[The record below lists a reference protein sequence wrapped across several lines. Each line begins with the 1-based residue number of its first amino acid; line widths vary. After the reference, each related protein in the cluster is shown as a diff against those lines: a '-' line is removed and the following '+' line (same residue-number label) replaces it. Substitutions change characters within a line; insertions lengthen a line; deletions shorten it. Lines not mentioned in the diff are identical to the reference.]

1 MHKWLV
7 WPVISTALLTLLGG
21 CSPQKYSANYT
32 NGLVYC
38 SESDPI
44 SMNPQLDT
52 STTTSDAT
60 AHQIYNRLLEFD
72 TENGRIQPSLA
83 TSWSV
88 SNDGL
93 LYRFSLRRNVKFHT
107 TDYFTPGRPLDAR
120 DVLFS
125 FNRWRLPQH
134 SFHNV
139 SGGYYPYF
147 ESLGLADNIADIR
160 ALSPY
165 EVEIS
170 LKQRD
175 SSFLANIASDFS
187 VILSAEY
194 ADLLMSQG
202 IPERIDRLPIGTGP
216 YQYADYQKNHYIRYD
231 VNNDYWQGTPASKA
245 LLFDITPKS
254 SLRLAKLMTG
264 ECDAVAFPAR
274 VDHQIIREREDLV
287 LAEKPGLNI
296 GFWAFNTER
305 PPFDNPSVR
314 KALAYAIDKNTLIEA
329 VYFDSATRAKSL
341 LPAASWAY
349 QADAQDTGYNPV
361 LARQLLDEAGI
372 EPGFT
377 MSVWAIPVER
387 AYNPNAQKMAELI
400 QRYLADVEVEVNIVS
415 YDWSTFR
422 RQLRQGNH
430 DSVLIGW
437 SADNGD
443 PDNFYR
449 PLLSCDAIPSGTNR
463 ARWCNPAYDEILD
476 RALQTEDVDIR
487 KALYFQA
494 NELLFDKLPM
504 VPIAHA
510 FRYQAY
516 REELNGMA
524 INPYGGVR
532 LGGVT
537 KQRD

>member
-1 MHKWLV
+1 MLNRFA
-7 WPVISTALLTLLGG
+7 WPVTTAVIMAMLSG
-21 CSPQKYSANYT
+21 CSPQKYST
-32 NGLVYC
+32 NISEGLVYC

-52 STTTSDAT
+52 STTTADAT

-72 TENGRIQPSLA
+72 TETGRIRPSLA
-83 TSWSV
+83 SSWSI
-88 SNDGL
+88 SEDGL
-93 LYRFSLRRNVKFHT
+93 VYHFELRQNVQFHH
-107 TDYFTPGRPLDAR
+107 TDYFTPSRAFTAD

-125 FNRWRLPQH
+125 FNRWRLPEHNFH
-134 SFHNV
+134 SV

-147 ESLGLADNIADIR
+147 ESLGLADNIADIKKV
-160 ALSPY
+160 S
-165 EVEIS
+165 EHSVEIR
-170 LKQRD
+170 LHQRD

-194 ADLLMSQG
+194 ADTLMSEG
-202 IPERIDRLPIGTGP
+202 NPEQIDELPIGTGP
-216 YQYADYQKNHYIRYD
+216 YQYADYKQNHYIRYD
-231 VNNDYWQGTPASKA
+231 VNQTYWQAVPTHS
-245 LLFDITPKS
+245 LIFDITPKS

-274 VDHQIIREREDLV
+274 VDHPIIREREDLV
-287 LAEKPGLNI
+287 LAEKAGLNI
-296 GFWAFNTER
+296 GFWAFNTQR
-305 PPFDNPSVR
+305 APFDNPVVR
-314 KALAYAIDKNTLIEA
+314 KALAYAIDKNTLLEA
-329 VYFDSATRAKSL
+329 VYFDSAIRAKSL
-341 LPAASWAY
+341 LPEASWAY
-349 QADAQDTGYNPV
+349 QADASDTGYNPV
-361 LARQLLDEAGI
+361 LARKMLDEAGLK
-372 EPGFT
+372 PGFT
-377 MSVWAIPVER
+377 MTIWAIPVER

-400 QRYLADVEVEVNIVS
+400 QRYLAEIDVEVNIVS

-463 ARWCNPAYDEILD
+463 TRWCNPAYDDILD
-476 RALQTEDVDIR
+476 RALQTDNIDIR
-487 KALYFQA
+487 KALYLQA
-494 NELLFDKLPM
+494 NELIFDRLPL

-516 REELNGMA
+516 RQELSGMV
-524 INPYGGVR
+524 INPYGGVK

-537 KQRD
+537 KNRD

>member
-1 MHKWLV
+1 MAIL
-7 WPVISTALLTLLGG
+7 SG
-21 CSPQKYSANYT
+21 CSPQKYST
-32 NGLVYC
+32 NIDEGLVYC

-52 STTTSDAT
+52 STTTADAT

-72 TENGRIQPSLA
+72 TETGRIRPSLA
-83 TSWSV
+83 SSWLISE
-88 SNDGL
+88 DGL
-93 LYRFSLRRNVKFHT
+93 VYSFELRQDVQFHHT
-107 TDYFTPGRPLDAR
+107 AYFTPSRPFNAD

-125 FNRWRLPQH
+125 FNRWRLPEHRFH
-134 SFHNV
+134 SV

-147 ESLGLADNIADIR
+147 ESLGLAENIADIEKINAHR
-160 ALSPY
+160 
-165 EVEIS
+165 VEIR
-170 LKQRD
+170 LHQRD

-194 ADLLMSQG
+194 GDTLMSEG
-202 IPERIDRLPIGTGP
+202 LPEQIDELPIGTGP
-216 YQYADYQKNHYIRYD
+216 FQYSDYKQNHYIRYD
-231 VNNDYWQGTPASKA
+231 VNPAYWQTVPSHS
-245 LLFDITPKS
+245 LIFDITPKS
-254 SLRLAKLMTG
+254 SMRLAKLMTG

-274 VDHQIIREREDLV
+274 VDHPIIREREDLV
-287 LAEKPGLNI
+287 LAEKAGLNI
-296 GFWAFNTER
+296 GFWAFNTQR
-305 PPFDNPSVR
+305 APFDNPLVR
-314 KALAYAIDKNTLIEA
+314 KALAHAIDKNTLLEA
-329 VYFDSATRAKSL
+329 VYFDSAIRAKSL
-341 LPAASWAY
+341 LPEASWAY
-349 QADAQDTGYNPV
+349 QPDASDTGYNPV
-361 LARQLLDEAGI
+361 LARKMLDEAGI
-372 EPGFT
+372 KPGFT
-377 MSVWAIPVER
+377 FSIWAIPVER

-400 QRYLADVEVEVNIVS
+400 QRYLAEIDVEVNIVS

-463 ARWCNPAYDEILD
+463 ARWCNRAYDDILD
-476 RALQTEDVDIR
+476 RALQTENIDIR
-487 KALYFQA
+487 KALYLQA
-494 NELLFDKLPM
+494 NELIFDKMPL

-516 REELNGMA
+516 REELSGMV

-537 KQRD
+537 IARD